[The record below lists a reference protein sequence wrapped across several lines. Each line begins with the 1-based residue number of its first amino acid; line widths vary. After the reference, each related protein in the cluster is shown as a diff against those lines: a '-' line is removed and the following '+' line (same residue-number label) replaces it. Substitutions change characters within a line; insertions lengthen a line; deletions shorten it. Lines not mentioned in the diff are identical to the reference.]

1 MIQIICQQ
9 IFTVSKQAIAHG
21 QDSFRRIYSIIQEYN
36 SWQNTEDSISASLC
50 TNALY

>member
-9 IFTVSKQAIAHG
+9 IFTVSKQAIPHG
-21 QDSFRRIYSIIQEYN
+21 QDSFRMIYSIIQKYI
-36 SWQNTEDSISASLC
+36 SWQDTEDSISTSLC